1 MQLGTGD
8 SGANR
13 AFGGLGGRG
22 HTATLA
28 LVGIAALALLA
39 CGPVALRVMRAGAE
53 RAMSSDPVADLPD
66 GLHVALCGAGGPLP
80 DAKRSGAC
88 VAVVAGS
95 SMFVVDAG
103 SGGARNLQSPDLN
116 WRPGHIRALF
126 LTHFHSDHIDGL
138 GEMGMLR
145 WVGGSHREPLPV
157 YGPEGVVDVVEGFQ
171 RAYRHDFR
179 YRTAHHGE
187 AVVPSS
193 GAGFEA
199 RPFDAPPPGESL
211 VLFERDG
218 VRISA
223 FRVEHEPVS
232 PAVGYR
238 FDYGG
243 RSLLVSGDTSRSE
256 SLLAAAKGV
265 DLIVHEALSPK
276 LVGLMTEVATE
287 TGQDALAK
295 ITRDIL
301 DYHASPVEA
310 AEIAEAAGADHLLF
324 YHVVPPLP
332 LPGLASV
339 WLEGVSDVYS
349 GDVTLGVDGTILSL
363 PSDNDDIDVLSD

>member
-1 MQLGTGD
+1 
-8 SGANR
+8 
-13 AFGGLGGRG
+13 
-22 HTATLA
+22 
-28 LVGIAALALLA
+28 
-39 CGPVALRVMRAGAE
+39 MRAGAE
-53 RAMSSDPVADLPD
+53 RAMTADPIGDLPD

-80 DAKRSGAC
+80 DAERSGAC
-88 VAVVAGS
+88 VAVVAGDS
-95 SMFVVDAG
+95 LFVVDAG
-103 SGGARNLQSPDLN
+103 TGGARNLQSPDLN
-116 WRPGHIRALF
+116 WSPGRIRALF
-126 LTHFHSDHIDGL
+126 LTHYHSDHIDGL

-145 WVGGSHREPLPV
+145 WVGGNHADPLPV
-157 YGPEGVVDVVEGFQ
+157 YGPEGLEDVVSGFH
-171 RAYRHDFR
+171 RAYQYDAR
-179 YRTAHHGE
+179 YRTAHHGSE
-187 AVVPSS
+187 VVPPS
-193 GAGFEA
+193 GAGFA
-199 RPFDAPPPGESL
+199 AHSVATPPPGVPS
-211 VLFERDG
+211 VIFEEDG
-218 VRISA
+218 IRISV

-243 RSLLVSGDTSRSE
+243 RSLVVSGDTRRSE

-276 LVGLMTEVATE
+276 LVGVMHDAATE

-295 ITRDIL
+295 ITHDIL

-363 PSDNDDIDVLSD
+363 PSGGDEIEVLAD